1 MLAFAV
7 TSLDSASKTLLN
19 DITRISQSKSL
30 KYKPSFFL
38 KCSMGSIG
46 IINIVILYTGS
57 SRLFTILFC
66 LIFVPFLVKAIVYC
80 IKFAL
85 GKVDY
90 KLSGT
95 ITKEEY
101 IEICGKEPDESDF
114 RRIIWP
120 IT

>member
-19 DITRISQSKSL
+19 DITRISINRNI

-38 KCSMGSIG
+38 KCCMGGIG
-46 IINIVILYTGS
+46 LINIIILYTGS
-57 SRLFTILFC
+57 SRLFTIIFC
-66 LIFVPFLVKAIVYC
+66 LIFVPFLFTAIGYC
-80 IKFAL
+80 IKFSL

-90 KLSGT
+90 QKSGT

-101 IEICGKEPDESDF
+101 VEICGEEPDESDY
-114 RRIIWP
+114 RRIV
-120 IT
+120 